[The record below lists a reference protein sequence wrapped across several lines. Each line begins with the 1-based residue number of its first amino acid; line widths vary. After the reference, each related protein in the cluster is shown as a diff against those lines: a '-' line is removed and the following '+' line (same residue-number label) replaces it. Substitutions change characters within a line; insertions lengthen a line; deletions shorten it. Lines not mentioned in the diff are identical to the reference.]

1 MKKTLNLLGSFSV
14 GPLLTA
20 LLGLIVVPVTTHFIS
35 PEEYGRANMFV
46 LAQGLVFML
55 ITMGMEQAF
64 VREYNEVRDKHRLLR
79 TSMLLPL
86 VVALVLGAVLV
97 IFADGVSGILFGAPG
112 ERLAVLLMALMFPM
126 MVVRTFALL
135 KLRMDQRGWLYSAF
149 SVLLKVLVLVLT
161 LVLLLMWQKS
171 FRSVV
176 YALALAEIVEGLAL
190 LAFILPGKG
199 CKKAENEPQ
208 LLNRLLRYGLP
219 LLPANCLSWTL
230 SSMDQVMLRS
240 MSSYAQLGLYAASNK
255 IVTAL
260 SIVQSCF
267 VTVWT
272 PICFKWYEQK
282 KSNDHFRKVMLLVT
296 CGMAALCFV
305 LLLCK
310 DALAWVL
317 GTDFASAMVIFP
329 FLLLH
334 PVMYTMSETTTI
346 GISFARKT
354 EYNLVIAAVSGAV
367 NIALNWLLIP
377 VLGGRGAALATGVS
391 YVCFF
396 WLRTLIAR
404 KLWWRFPVWEFAA
417 VTALLL
423 TNCTLHTFLGGWVAY
438 AVSALSAVV
447 SMVAF
452 LCALRRAA
460 GLIND

>member
-1 MKKTLNLLGSFSV
+1 MKKTLNLLGSFSI

-20 LLGLIVVPVTTHFIS
+20 LIGLIVVPVTTHFIS

-46 LAQGLVFML
+46 LAQGLLFML
-55 ITMGMEQAF
+55 ISMGMEQAF
-64 VREYNEVRDKHRLLR
+64 VREYNEAADKHCLLR
-79 TSMLLPL
+79 MSMLLPL
-86 VVALVLGAVLV
+86 VAAVAVGAVLV
-97 IFADGVSGILFGAPG
+97 LCADGVSEILFGAPG

-126 MVVRTFALL
+126 MVVRAFALL

-161 LVLLLMWQKS
+161 LVLLLAWQKS

-190 LAFILPGKG
+190 LAFVLPGAGADKT
-199 CKKAENEPQ
+199 ADEPA
-208 LLNRLLRYGLP
+208 LFKRLLRYGLP
-219 LLPANCLSWTL
+219 LLPANCLSWAL

-240 MSSYAQLGLYAASNK
+240 MSSYVQLGLYSASNK

-260 SIVQSCF
+260 SVVQSCF

-272 PICFKWYEQK
+272 PICFKWHEEK
-282 KSNDHFRKVMLLVT
+282 KSHDHFRKVMSLVMY
-296 CGMAALCFV
+296 GMAALCFA

-317 GTDFASAMVIFP
+317 GADFASAMDIFP

-334 PVMYTMSETTTI
+334 PVMYTMSETTTV

-354 EYNLVIAAVSGAV
+354 EYNLVIAAVSGGV

-377 VLGGRGAALATGVS
+377 AWGGRGAALATGIS

-423 TNCTLHTFLGGWVAY
+423 INCALHTFFGGWVAY
-438 AVSALSAVV
+438 TVSAVSAVLAL
-447 SMVAF
+447 VALWRVLKSSGRF
-452 LCALRRAA
+452 FKE
-460 GLIND
+460 